1 MFYTKNAKQNS
12 STFQRRLR
20 PSTWPHC
27 LNCQTYAF
35 ALTLGPDFNN
45 DKTHCIERRKQETH
59 FGKQGSK
66 TSVIKYLCTCEVGC
80 QIMISKKIAIKLRMK
95 YLNFQV
101 LFSVKYK
108 IQWLLNDSNEIQRLI
123 KMVAEIQE
131 LLKTA

>member
-12 STFQRRLR
+12 STLQRHLR

-45 DKTHCIERRKQETH
+45 DKTHCSERRKQETN

-66 TSVIKYLCTCEVGC
+66 ISVMKYLCTRR
-80 QIMISKKIAIKLRMK
+80 MSNNDLKKKKAIK
-95 YLNFQV
+95 
-101 LFSVKYK
+101 S
-108 IQWLLNDSNEIQRLI
+108 
-123 KMVAEIQE
+123 
-131 LLKTA
+131 